1 VLLNLSKILAELKT
15 ERRKLDAA
23 IRALQALAGSSL
35 PQVQLGRRASQKR
48 KALAVRARSSAA
60 VKTMNDANL
69 LMFPSRRR
77 NRRRSAAEKGLS
89 GGGRHA

>member
-35 PQVQLGRRASQKR
+35 PQVQPARRAPQKR
-48 KALAVRARSSAA
+48 KALAVRVRSSAGVA
-60 VKTMNDANL
+60 TTTGKL
-69 LMFPSRRR
+69 LMFPRRGR
-77 NRRRSAAEKGLS
+77 KRGRSTQEKGLS
-89 GGGRHA
+89 GGGRKA